1 MPQCKKR
8 ISQRQTLVLIHGW
21 GFGSAIWQPLLPY
34 LNKRY
39 SVVLVDLPGYVNAG
53 EASATTWKLRG
64 LTSELAALIDQP
76 AIWCGWSMGG
86 LLAIEV
92 ASRFPEKVQSLITL
106 GTNPAFV
113 RSKGWPCGVAPEIFA
128 NFKAALRLDAAKLLK
143 RFSTI
148 LVQGSVRP
156 QHSMRRLS
164 SFKDRLPDNDAL
176 LAGLQLLET
185 LDLRAD
191 LAELEMPHHHI
202 FGESDALVPV
212 AVASDIA
219 SLSPRAQ
226 VKTIPAPHWLW
237 ADNPQLLAQI
247 IAP

>member
-1 MPQCKKR
+1 VAQCKKR
-8 ISQRQTLVLIHGW
+8 MSQRQTLVLIHGW

-34 LNKRY
+34 LNERY
-39 SVVLVDLPGYVNAG
+39 CVVLVDLPGYVDAG

-113 RSKGWPCGVAPEIFA
+113 RRKEWPCGVAPEIFA
-128 NFKAALRLDAAKLLK
+128 NFKAALGFDAAKLLK

-156 QHSMRRLS
+156 QNSMRRLS

-185 LDLRAD
+185 LDLR
-191 LAELEMPHHHI
+191 ENLEKLKMPHHHVL
-202 FGESDALVPV
+202 GESDALVPI

-219 SLSPRAQ
+219 KLSPRAQ

-237 ADNPQLLAQI
+237 ADNPKLLAQT

>member
-1 MPQCKKR
+1 MAQCKKR
-8 ISQRQTLVLIHGW
+8 LPQRQTLVLIHGW
-21 GFGSAIWQPLLPY
+21 GVGSAIWQPLLPY

-39 SVVLVDLPGYVNAG
+39 SVVLVDLPGYVDAG
-53 EASATTWKLRG
+53 AASASTWKLED
-64 LTSELAALIDQP
+64 LISELAALIDQP

-113 RSKGWPCGVAPEIFA
+113 RRKGWPYGVAPEIFA
-128 NFKAALRLDAAKLLK
+128 NFKAALRLDAVKLLK

-148 LVQGSVRP
+148 LVQGSARP
-156 QHSMRRLS
+156 QNSMRRLS

-176 LAGLQLLET
+176 LAGLQLLEA
-185 LDLRAD
+185 LDLREN
-191 LAELEMPHHHI
+191 LKKLKMPHHHVL
-202 FGESDALVPV
+202 GESDALVPV

-237 ADNPQLLAQI
+237 VDNPQLLAQI